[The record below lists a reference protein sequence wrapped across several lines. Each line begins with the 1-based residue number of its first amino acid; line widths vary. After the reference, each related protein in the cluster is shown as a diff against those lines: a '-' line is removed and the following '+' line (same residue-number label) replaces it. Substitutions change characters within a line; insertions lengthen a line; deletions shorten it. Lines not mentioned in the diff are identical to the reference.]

1 MEDLFKFG
9 FEERNEA
16 NEMVDLIRDET
27 LNVGYEMI
35 IENTYDEL
43 VDLGIERPTIIAQKL
58 ILYFETTE
66 EYEKC
71 SKLMKFIKRCKK
83 VINNS
88 KKNAQFGE
96 NNYEKIF
103 LSQ

>member
-71 SKLMKFIKRCKK
+71 SKLIKLIKRTKK
-83 VINNS
+83 FINNS
-88 KKNAQFGE
+88 KKNA
-96 NNYEKIF
+96 
-103 LSQ
+103 

>member
-43 VDLGIERPTIIAQKL
+43 V
-58 ILYFETTE
+58 ILEL
-66 EYEKC
+66 KGQ
-71 SKLMKFIKRCKK
+71 L
-83 VINNS
+83 
-88 KKNAQFGE
+88 
-96 NNYEKIF
+96 
-103 LSQ
+103 